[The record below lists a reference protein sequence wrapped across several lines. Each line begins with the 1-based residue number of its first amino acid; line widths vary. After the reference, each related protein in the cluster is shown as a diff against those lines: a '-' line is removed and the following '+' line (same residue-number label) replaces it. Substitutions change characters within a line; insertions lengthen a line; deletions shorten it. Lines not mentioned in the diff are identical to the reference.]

1 MPAAYEKRRQTRPK
15 RALSVDV
22 YTLALERAANTLAS
36 FDHVAVGFSGGK
48 DSTAVLNVTREVA
61 HSDPRFAR
69 HLPLRFIFWDEEA
82 IPVETE
88 QYVRRMFSC
97 DDIAGEWYCLPVKH
111 RNACS
116 RKSPWWWPWAPE
128 AEAKWC
134 RPLPPEAIT
143 GLPGFPVWPPE
154 ARLSIPDANGLFMP
168 PRLGNCALLMGIRA
182 QESLTRLRAVT
193 RRPVENYLI
202 KLDGGTCQGNI
213 WKSYPV
219 YDWTTEDVWTAP
231 AKFGWDYNC
240 NVHES
245 PIWMADFSFK
255 PIGEVRPGDEIIGW
269 EPAAGR
275 RAAQG
280 TQRNQLARATVI
292 ATHKRHS
299 KVVKVTMES
308 GRTIRCTPDHLWMHY
323 RCGHSR
329 PDGAGGST
337 TAFAPPGVGHNLC
350 HIVDV
355 PDPTVPDP
363 RAAAW
368 LGGIYDGEGCGD
380 RIYQSPHHN
389 PEVYA
394 AIEEALNKLDIP
406 YAQLNGRSAAQH
418 GFRVANGRAGLV
430 KFLNMVQPVKRVGGQ
445 TDQVILGGRF
455 RTPDKIVA
463 IEDAGEADVYALTTT
478 TGNYVCWGYASKN
491 SAYDRM
497 EMAGV
502 PASLQRCSP
511 AFGEEP
517 LQKLHTYASCF
528 PDVWGPMTERVPG
541 VGAAARYALT
551 ELYCYR
557 DRPQKPAGMPWPEF
571 VMHYARQF
579 RPQDTR
585 FIADRLREE
594 IRLHYRKVTQP
605 ISETAPHPATGV
617 SWDFLL
623 MLAMRGDFKSR
634 KQAGARVQND
644 DQGQPL
650 PRFWHRY
657 ARELAGIIDAGRFAD
672 LAYPGPQP
680 ADPWA
685 LVPAYALE
693 EAPA

>member
-1 MPAAYEKRRQTRPK
+1 MPEAYERRRQTRPK
-15 RALSVDV
+15 VALGTDV
-22 YTLALERAANTLAS
+22 YTLALERAANTFAS
-36 FDHVAVGFSGGK
+36 FDHVAVAFSGGK
-48 DSTAVLNVTREVA
+48 DSTAVVNIAREVV

-69 HLPLRFIFWDEEA
+69 HLPLRVIFWDEEA
-82 IPVETE
+82 IPSETE
-88 QYVRRMFSC
+88 QYVRRMFSS

-134 RPLPPEAIT
+134 RPMPPEAIT
-143 GLPGFPVWPPE
+143 ELPGFSVWPPE

-168 PRLGNCALLMGIRA
+168 PRLGNCALMMGIRA
-182 QESLTRLRAVT
+182 QESLTRLRAVS

-231 AKFGWDYNC
+231 ALKGWDYN
-240 NVHES
+240 
-245 PIWMADFSFK
+245 A
-255 PIGEVRPGDEIIGW
+255 
-269 EPAAGR
+269 
-275 RAAQG
+275 
-280 TQRNQLARATVI
+280 
-292 ATHKRHS
+292 
-299 KVVKVTMES
+299 
-308 GRTIRCTPDHLWMHY
+308 
-323 RCGHSR
+323 
-329 PDGAGGST
+329 
-337 TAFAPPGVGHNLC
+337 
-350 HIVDV
+350 
-355 PDPTVPDP
+355 
-363 RAAAW
+363 
-368 LGGIYDGEGCGD
+368 
-380 RIYQSPHHN
+380 
-389 PEVYA
+389 
-394 AIEEALNKLDIP
+394 
-406 YAQLNGRSAAQH
+406 
-418 GFRVANGRAGLV
+418 
-430 KFLNMVQPVKRVGGQ
+430 
-445 TDQVILGGRF
+445 
-455 RTPDKIVA
+455 
-463 IEDAGEADVYALTTT
+463 
-478 TGNYVCWGYASKN
+478 
-491 SAYDRM
+491 AYDRM

-557 DRPQKPAGMPWPEF
+557 DRPEKPAGMPWPEF
-571 VMHYARQF
+571 VMHYASQF

-657 ARELAGIIDAGRFAD
+657 ARELAGIIEAGRFAD

-685 LVPAYALE
+685 LVPAYARE
-693 EAPA
+693 EMPA